1 MASRG
6 GYDGGFTAGG
16 KIRRR
21 PASRAASASPYA
33 PPAAATVPAARGGE
47 GSGWLTRLITGSAS
61 RLLSSVFRKPPPQ
74 LSAPPL
80 PEPFNAQPT
89 RLESLGALP
98 SQPELL
104 DAPHSPPPPL
114 EDDIPEGEENGG
126 QTAKNLY
133 TDNPENSI
141 KDRDGMLRS
150 SDSHCGIELEELL
163 KQTTFTRSE
172 FEYLAGLLRSRTVGY
187 NTLQAEVSNIKQTQS
202 GKKENGSRGLP
213 VNFSIRSYSVADQ
226 VASPAELAKAY
237 MGSRCPEGSPLRLRL
252 HDPSFLPNKPVEAIT
267 VDKSLNP
274 PLFQSSRLSASTS
287 FDHLGSN
294 YMTPNKSAIHKMSSS
309 PSRFLFL
316 IYSFSLLLIAHGPVP
331 SRDMSGTVSSSY
343 QTSNSVHTFGRQ
355 EYSLLNNINVAAKLT
370 PAAIDGKTVDA
381 ISDRSAVL
389 ESKSPSGTSPKDSLE
404 VDNCS
409 GSTVTLRQSND
420 KIEKSQ
426 PAIQEHTP
434 KNSGTANKENP
445 PAFSLQSYSPSNLVL
460 SSENDRSLMSASSNG
475 FSFAVMAALGAHS
488 QAPPD
493 AYYDISVYTAHGEA
507 PIFCRTQC
515 TSYFCR
521 KNSKRV
527 SGEGSVLN
535 KHDKKLNGEVPP
547 ISSKSAGHVASFTS
561 NPVFNVVNS
570 KPTALSNGLAH
581 TVKSTAS
588 AIFHS
593 NGPNNSVFSTN
604 AGSPTSSLPQF
615 SFQPGFHTSST
626 STQQSGGIQL
636 KAAPDTTLPFSMQS
650 SSTGDSFT
658 FLNTGPSSSLTSSK
672 IFAGTTSQSAG
683 APPSGSSNAPF
694 SFSPKFGGASF
705 VAAQD
710 KSKTGSSSTPLNFS
724 PQFGSVSSV
733 ASLDKPKVTS
743 SESTMLPRN
752 QCAQSGNSNSLS
764 TQSSVSKWN
773 LMSPEKSNMGSLPR
787 FADSQFGSA
796 PSSSSPFSSVVS
808 LTAAS
813 GLTSE

>member
-355 EYSLLNNINVAAKLT
+355 ILKRKSIALNNETVSVGPIRKMRQRYNKVSPLLETRPDYRGYLGSHANKHDEDSEHSTQIQKRRCLAKAGDGTRVPSQKEGTSEIKQKHRNAIDVDDYNFQRREISSQGSLFESTSSLTQEYSLLNNINVAAKLT

-521 KNSKRV
+521 KCSM
-527 SGEGSVLN
+527 EFQ
-535 KHDKKLNGEVPP
+535 
-547 ISSKSAGHVASFTS
+547 ASFWRR
-561 NPVFNVVNS
+561 
-570 KPTALSNGLAH
+570 LSFEQ
-581 TVKSTAS
+581 T
-588 AIFHS
+588 
-593 NGPNNSVFSTN
+593 
-604 AGSPTSSLPQF
+604 
-615 SFQPGFHTSST
+615 
-626 STQQSGGIQL
+626 
-636 KAAPDTTLPFSMQS
+636 
-650 SSTGDSFT
+650 
-658 FLNTGPSSSLTSSK
+658 
-672 IFAGTTSQSAG
+672 
-683 APPSGSSNAPF
+683 
-694 SFSPKFGGASF
+694 
-705 VAAQD
+705 
-710 KSKTGSSSTPLNFS
+710 
-724 PQFGSVSSV
+724 
-733 ASLDKPKVTS
+733 
-743 SESTMLPRN
+743 R
-752 QCAQSGNSNSLS
+752 
-764 TQSSVSKWN
+764 
-773 LMSPEKSNMGSLPR
+773 
-787 FADSQFGSA
+787 
-796 PSSSSPFSSVVS
+796 
-808 LTAAS
+808 
-813 GLTSE
+813 